1 MRIDSWPKL
10 FAAIAGIFVG
20 LYLPEILAFIQG
32 LFS

>member
-1 MRIDSWPKL
+1 MKIDSLPKL
-10 FAAIAGIFVG
+10 FFAMLGIFAG